1 MPPKSPYKFTRPQH
15 EYLKTHL
22 ELYMVALQAEDT
34 VKEITSTVNS
44 VYDALV
50 KEFNLGDQGQKEKDA
65 IQMVRYFLRC
75 QNRDRYIYCWFTMT
89 VAHYVV
95 QLQGPKD

>member
-22 ELYMVALQAEDT
+22 ELYMVALKAEDT
-34 VKEITSTVNS
+34 VKEITLTIDS

-50 KEFNLGDQGQKEKDA
+50 KEFDLGEQGEKDKEA
-65 IQMVRYFLRC
+65 IRMVRYFI
-75 QNRDRYIYCWFTMT
+75 N
-89 VAHYVV
+89 
-95 QLQGPKD
+95 

>member
-34 VKEITSTVNS
+34 VKEITATIDTVYQS
-44 VYDALV
+44 LV
-50 KEFNLGDQGQKEKDA
+50 KEFQLRDQGEKEKDA
-65 IQMVRYFLRC
+65 IRLVRHS
-75 QNRDRYIYCWFTMT
+75 W
-89 VAHYVV
+89 
-95 QLQGPKD
+95 

>member
-34 VKEITSTVNS
+34 VKAITSMIDN

-50 KEFNLGDQGQKEKDA
+50 KEFQLGDKGEKDKEA
-65 IQMVRYFLRC
+65 IRMVRYF
-75 QNRDRYIYCWFTMT
+75 
-89 VAHYVV
+89 
-95 QLQGPKD
+95 K